1 MTTTQGPPY
10 PPSEPPRGSG
20 AGRASGPGSGNG
32 ESTGPQRR
40 FRLGDGPGGPSG
52 APGTRAGTGG
62 ADGAAGPSGG
72 PGHGPG
78 QRIDRGYGP
87 GAGAGQGGRTGPGG
101 QGPGYGAEGPGTGQF
116 GPLPVSDGGRGPGP
130 GAGGGH
136 DHGSGPG
143 QGAGHGHG
151 NGPGDGHS
159 DGHSG
164 GPGGGS
170 GGGHGP
176 GQGGGHGAG
185 PGGEHGDGHV
195 HESGSG
201 SGDSH
206 GPDDHHG
213 SSHGHSHSHGPAAPV
228 SIHLRKIIGAILI
241 PFAAAVVVG
250 LAVLWPGGAPA
261 HERTGV
267 GFDRQ
272 TQEATVTKVVA
283 VDCKSV
289 NASGDTPTG
298 DTSTAEGSSAQQQA
312 TGDCKRATIRVDTGD
327 DKGRTFTEIV
337 QPDQSRQLHQGEKV
351 VVAYEPSAPRDLQY
365 SVTDVNRRLPMAL
378 LAGIFA
384 LAVVVVGR
392 LRGVMALVALA
403 VSFMVLTFFILPA
416 ILQGSNPLVVA
427 VIGASAIMLIALY
440 MCHGLSART
449 SVAVLGTLIS
459 LVLIGILGSGFIGWA
474 ALTGNTDDNTGL
486 IHGLYPSIDMSG
498 LLLAG
503 VIIGS
508 LGVLDDV
515 TVTQTSAVWEL
526 HAANPTMG
534 WRGLYRAGIRI
545 GRDHIASVVNTLVL
559 AYAGAAL
566 PLLLLFS
573 IAQSSVGTVA
583 NSELVA
589 EEIVRTLVGSIGLV
603 ASVPVT
609 TLLAALMVS
618 ADRPGTASLAAG
630 AATGAG
636 PGTPAAAGAGAGAT
650 AQSAPAR
657 AGKGRRRKH

>member
-1 MTTTQGPPY
+1 MTTTQQPPL
-10 PPSEPPRGSG
+10 PPSEPPHGHG
-20 AGRASGPGSGNG
+20 H
-32 ESTGPQRR
+32 
-40 FRLGDGPGGPSG
+40 DGHGHG
-52 APGTRAGTGG
+52 
-62 ADGAAGPSGG
+62 GG
-72 PGHGPG
+72 PGHGP
-78 QRIDRGYGP
+78 
-87 GAGAGQGGRTGPGG
+87 
-101 QGPGYGAEGPGTGQF
+101 
-116 GPLPVSDGGRGPGP
+116 
-130 GAGGGH
+130 H
-136 DHGSGPG
+136 
-143 QGAGHGHG
+143 
-151 NGPGDGHS
+151 
-159 DGHSG
+159 
-164 GPGGGS
+164 GPGGGGDDGPP
-170 GGGHGP
+170 GGG
-176 GQGGGHGAG
+176 
-185 PGGEHGDGHV
+185 
-195 HESGSG
+195 
-201 SGDSH
+201 
-206 GPDDHHG
+206 
-213 SSHGHSHSHGPAAPV
+213 HGHSHSHGPAAPV
-228 SIHLRKIIGAILI
+228 SMHLRKVIAAVLI

-250 LAVLWPGGAPA
+250 LVVLWPGGAPG

-272 TQEATVTKVVA
+272 TQQATVTKVDE

-289 NASGDTPTG
+289 NASGETPTG

-312 TGDCKRATIRVDTGD
+312 SGTCKKATVRVDTGK

-337 QPDQSRQLHQGEKV
+337 QPDSSRQLKQDQEV
-351 VVAYEPSAPRDLQY
+351 IVAYAPDAPKELQY
-365 SVTDVNRRLPMAL
+365 SVTDVNRKLPMTL

-392 LRGVMALVALA
+392 MRGVMALIALA
-403 VSFMVLTFFILPA
+403 VSFLILTFFILPA

-427 VIGASAIMLIALY
+427 VVGASAIMLIALY

-449 SVAVLGTLIS
+449 SVAVLGTLLS
-459 LVLIGILGSGFIGWA
+459 LVLIGLLGSLFIDWA

-503 VIIGS
+503 IIIGS

-573 IAQSSVGTVA
+573 IAESSVGTVA

-609 TLLAALMVS
+609 TALAALVVA
-618 ADRPGTASLAAG
+618 ADRPGDG
-630 AATGAG
+630 
-636 PGTPAAAGAGAGAT
+636 
-650 AQSAPAR
+650 APAQQQPQPQPQPQAGSR
-657 AGKGRRRKH
+657 APLRGSGRRRKH

>member
-1 MTTTQGPPY
+1 MTTTQQPPL
-10 PPSEPPRGSG
+10 PPSEPPHGHG
-20 AGRASGPGSGNG
+20 H
-32 ESTGPQRR
+32 
-40 FRLGDGPGGPSG
+40 DGHGHG
-52 APGTRAGTGG
+52 
-62 ADGAAGPSGG
+62 GG
-72 PGHGPG
+72 PGHGP
-78 QRIDRGYGP
+78 
-87 GAGAGQGGRTGPGG
+87 
-101 QGPGYGAEGPGTGQF
+101 
-116 GPLPVSDGGRGPGP
+116 
-130 GAGGGH
+130 H
-136 DHGSGPG
+136 
-143 QGAGHGHG
+143 
-151 NGPGDGHS
+151 
-159 DGHSG
+159 
-164 GPGGGS
+164 GPGGGGDDGPP
-170 GGGHGP
+170 GGG
-176 GQGGGHGAG
+176 
-185 PGGEHGDGHV
+185 
-195 HESGSG
+195 
-201 SGDSH
+201 
-206 GPDDHHG
+206 
-213 SSHGHSHSHGPAAPV
+213 HGHSHSHGPAAPV
-228 SIHLRKIIGAILI
+228 SMHLRKVIAAVLI

-250 LAVLWPGGAPA
+250 LVVLWPGGAPG

-272 TQEATVTKVVA
+272 TQQATVTKVDE

-289 NASGDTPTG
+289 NASGETPTG

-312 TGDCKRATIRVDTGD
+312 SGTCKKATVRVDTGK

-337 QPDQSRQLHQGEKV
+337 QPDSSRQLKQDQEV
-351 VVAYEPSAPRDLQY
+351 IVAYAPDAPKELQY
-365 SVTDVNRRLPMAL
+365 SVTDVNRKLPMTL

-392 LRGVMALVALA
+392 MRGVMALIALA
-403 VSFMVLTFFILPA
+403 VSFLILTFFILPA

-427 VIGASAIMLIALY
+427 VVGASAIMLIALY

-449 SVAVLGTLIS
+449 SVAVLGTLLS
-459 LVLIGILGSGFIGWA
+459 LVLIGLLGSLFIDWA

-503 VIIGS
+503 IIIGS

-573 IAQSSVGTVA
+573 IAESSVGTVA

-609 TLLAALMVS
+609 TALAALVVA
-618 ADRPGTASLAAG
+618 ADRPGDA
-630 AATGAG
+630 
-636 PGTPAAAGAGAGAT
+636 
-650 AQSAPAR
+650 APAQQQPQPQPQAGSR
-657 AGKGRRRKH
+657 APLRGSGRRRKH

>member
-1 MTTTQGPPY
+1 MTTTHQPPY
-10 PPSEPPRGSG
+10 PPPEPPR
-20 AGRASGPGSGNG
+20 RPGSGNG
-32 ESTGPQRR
+32 PG
-40 FRLGDGPGGPSG
+40 LGPGNGSR
-52 APGTRAGTGG
+52 GTFGDGG
-62 ADGAAGPSGG
+62 ADGWHEHEHGRQGG
-72 PGHGPG
+72 QGY
-78 QRIDRGYGP
+78 GYGP
-87 GAGAGQGGRTGPGG
+87 RAGGGGQGG
-101 QGPGYGAEGPGTGQF
+101 
-116 GPLPVSDGGRGPGP
+116 
-130 GAGGGH
+130 
-136 DHGSGPG
+136 GSGPG
-143 QGAGHGHG
+143 GGQGGSGQGGGGRGGGDSHGHEPGDGHGHG
-151 NGPGDGHS
+151 HAQGDG
-159 DGHSG
+159 
-164 GPGGGS
+164 
-170 GGGHGP
+170 
-176 GQGGGHGAG
+176 
-185 PGGEHGDGHV
+185 
-195 HESGSG
+195 SGSG
-201 SGDSH
+201 SG
-206 GPDDHHG
+206 GG
-213 SSHGHSHSHGPAAPV
+213 HGHSHSHGPATPV
-228 SIHLRKIIGAILI
+228 SKHLRKVIAAILI
-241 PFAAAVVVG
+241 PFGVAVVVG

-272 TQEATVTKVVA
+272 TQQATVSKVVS
-283 VDCKSV
+283 VSCKSV
-289 NASGDTPTG
+289 NASGETPTG
-298 DTSTAEGSSAQQQA
+298 DTSTAEGSSAEQQA
-312 TGDCKRATIRVDTGD
+312 NGTCKKATIRVDTGN

-337 QPDQSRQLHQGEKV
+337 QPDQSRQLHEGQKV

-365 SVTDVNRRLPMAL
+365 SVADVNRRLPMGL

-384 LAVVVVGR
+384 LAVVIVGR

-403 VSFMVLTFFILPA
+403 VSFLLLNFFVLPA
-416 ILQGSNPLVVA
+416 ILQGSNPLLVA
-427 VIGASAIMLIALY
+427 VVGSSAIMLIALY

-459 LVLIGILGSGFIGWA
+459 LILIGILGSQFIGWA

-526 HAANPTMG
+526 HEANPTMG

-573 IAQSSVGTVA
+573 IAQSSVGAVA

-609 TLLAALMVS
+609 TVLAALVVS
-618 ADRPGTASLAAG
+618 ADRPGT
-630 AATGAG
+630 
-636 PGTPAAAGAGAGAT
+636 GTVSAGAGAPMPVPVPAT
-650 AQSAPAR
+650 SASAGTADSRPAVAR
-657 AGKGRRRKH
+657 GGKGRRRKH

>member
-1 MTTTQGPPY
+1 MEQYPHQPPEPHRRDGSEQG
-10 PPSEPPRGSG
+10 
-20 AGRASGPGSGNG
+20 
-32 ESTGPQRR
+32 T
-40 FRLGDGPGGPSG
+40 
-52 APGTRAGTGG
+52 
-62 ADGAAGPSGG
+62 
-72 PGHGPG
+72 
-78 QRIDRGYGP
+78 
-87 GAGAGQGGRTGPGG
+87 
-101 QGPGYGAEGPGTGQF
+101 
-116 GPLPVSDGGRGPGP
+116 
-130 GAGGGH
+130 
-136 DHGSGPG
+136 
-143 QGAGHGHG
+143 GHGHG
-151 NGPGDGHS
+151 APE
-159 DGHSG
+159 SG
-164 GPGGGS
+164 RGAAS
-170 GGGHGP
+170 GHG
-176 GQGGGHGAG
+176 HA
-185 PGGEHGDGHV
+185 
-195 HESGSG
+195 
-201 SGDSH
+201 
-206 GPDDHHG
+206 
-213 SSHGHSHSHGPAAPV
+213 HGHSHSHGPAAPV
-228 SIHLRKIIGAILI
+228 SQHLRKVIAAILV
-241 PFAAAVVVG
+241 PFTAAVLVG
-250 LAVLWPGGAPA
+250 LVVLWPGQAPE
-261 HERTGV
+261 HKRTGV

-272 TQEATVTKVVA
+272 TQQATVTRVVELSCA
-283 VDCKSV
+283 SA
-289 NASGDTPTG
+289 NASGVPPTG
-298 DTSTAEGSSAQQQA
+298 DTSTAEGSSAQQRA
-312 TGDCKRATIRVDTGD
+312 KGTCRKATIRVDTGK

-365 SVTDVNRRLPMAL
+365 AVTDVNRKFPMTL

-384 LAVVVVGR
+384 VAVVLVGR

-403 VSFMVLTFFILPA
+403 VSFLVLTLFILPA
-416 ILQGSNPLVVA
+416 ILQGSNPLLVA
-427 VIGASAIMLIALY
+427 VVGSSAIMLIALY
-440 MCHGLSART
+440 LCHGLSART

-459 LVLIGILGSGFIGWA
+459 LALIGVLGSLFIGWA

-526 HAANPTMG
+526 HEANPSMG

-609 TLLAALMVS
+609 TALAALVVS
-618 ADRPGTASLAAG
+618 ADRAAPDAGAAG
-630 AATGAG
+630 ASAG
-636 PGTPAAAGAGAGAT
+636 VAR
-650 AQSAPAR
+650 SAPAR
-657 AGKGRRRKH
+657 GGRGRRRKR

>member
-1 MTTTQGPPY
+1 M
-10 PPSEPPRGSG
+10 SG
-20 AGRASGPGSGNG
+20 
-32 ESTGPQRR
+32 
-40 FRLGDGPGGPSG
+40 
-52 APGTRAGTGG
+52 
-62 ADGAAGPSGG
+62 
-72 PGHGPG
+72 
-78 QRIDRGYGP
+78 
-87 GAGAGQGGRTGPGG
+87 
-101 QGPGYGAEGPGTGQF
+101 
-116 GPLPVSDGGRGPGP
+116 GGRGPGA

-143 QGAGHGHG
+143 QGAAHGHG

-159 DGHSG
+159 G
-164 GPGGGS
+164 GPGGKS
-170 GGGHGP
+170 GGGHGL

-185 PGGEHGDGHV
+185 PGGEHGGGHGP
-195 HESGSG
+195 GSD
-201 SGDSH
+201 DSH
-206 GPDDHHG
+206 GPDDKHG

-365 SVTDVNRRLPMAL
+365 SVTDVNRRLPMAV

-392 LRGVMALVALA
+392 MRGVMALVALA

-459 LVLIGILGSGFIGWA
+459 LVLIGVLGSGFIDWA

-618 ADRPGTASLAAG
+618 ADRPGTASPAAG

-636 PGTPAAAGAGAGAT
+636 PGTPAAAGAGAGAGAA